1 MPDLIIL
8 DEKMAEGFRS
18 AAGGFNTSIVPGGGG
33 YEYRNQNWAAP
44 RRRFEFAFNN
54 KDQDEVRAVMAFVD
68 DRRGALHPW
77 LLKDWGNYQLTDE
90 LILTAA
96 GGESTAQIKQT
107 WGTNNAIS
115 IDRKHIKS
123 GTLTVK
129 RNDVAMT
136 ATTHYTVSSSGLITF
151 VSPASLTGGDTIHV
165 TAEFYHK
172 VRFEADLYQPSIDGP
187 SGRYGTYGAIA
198 AIEVR

>member
-1 MPDLIIL
+1 MPDLIVL
-8 DEKMAEGFRS
+8 DERVAYGFRS

-33 YEYRNQNWAAP
+33 YEYRNQNWTLP
-44 RRRFEFAFNN
+44 RRRFEFSFGN
-54 KDQDEVRAVMAFVD
+54 KAQSDIRALMAFVD

-77 LLKDWGNYQLTDE
+77 LLKDWLNYQLTDE

-96 GGESTAQIKQT
+96 GGETTAQIKQT
-107 WGTNNAIS
+107 WGTNNALS
-115 IDRKHIKS
+115 INRKHIKS

-136 ATTHYTVSSSGLITF
+136 LTTHYTVSSTGLITF
-151 VSPASLTGGDTIHV
+151 VSPASLTAADTIKV
-165 TAEFYHK
+165 TCEFYHK
-172 VRFEADLYQPSIDGP
+172 VRFEADSYSPGIDFFDTANI
-187 SGRYGTYGAIA
+187 SGIS